1 MAVARMG
8 ERWFWLLGL
17 NPSVPSAR
25 FRWMAS
31 MGMRRIGFSILTCA
45 VQPICHTRR
54 TPMIAVLELEQS
66 HHGLQRFLSDNKQ
79 ALQSLGGRAG
89 GAA

>member
-1 MAVARMG
+1 MDAQASTLMAVARMG

-45 VQPICHTRR
+45 VQPMYHIRR
-54 TPMIAVLELEQS
+54 TPFLADPQLDQL
-66 HHGLQRFLSDNKQ
+66 HHRLQRSSQITNRHF
-79 ALQSLGGRAG
+79 RV
-89 GAA
+89 